1 MLLVFD
7 VGNTNMVLGLYKGKE
22 LIKYWRIT
30 TDKYKTSDEYGIL
43 ISNLFQYEK
52 IDMIKIIN
60 HKICLG
66 NPSSSDCQMRKPLQ
80 VCPPL
85 Q

>member
-30 TDKYKTSDEYGIL
+30 TDKYKTSDEYGI
-43 ISNLFQYEK
+43 
-52 IDMIKIIN
+52 
-60 HKICLG
+60 
-66 NPSSSDCQMRKPLQ
+66 
-80 VCPPL
+80 
-85 Q
+85 